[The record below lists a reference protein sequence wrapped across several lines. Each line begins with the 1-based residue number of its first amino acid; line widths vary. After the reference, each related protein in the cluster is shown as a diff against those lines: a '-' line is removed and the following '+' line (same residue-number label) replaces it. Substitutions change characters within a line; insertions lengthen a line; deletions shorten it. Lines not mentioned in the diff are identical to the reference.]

1 MTNILSTRGANNH
14 VTVRAKTAAQIADEQ
29 HQVAHIYLTNRKYT
43 SHELHPELKWD
54 NSGKVVKLPKGS
66 IWSSFELVF
75 FFSLYSFNLHIFA
88 NEPYFCLRSF
98 VKLSTRNSNA
108 RCVTIQTLGFSPN
121 LTLRKYKIL
130 IQFQSLWC
138 NRYQAERN
146 QKKRFNRARSLSD
159 PLSDEK
165 NNSCVNEQF
174 TQAER
179 QQEELRK
186 NQLAGTIDNY
196 YKIKATSQGVEMEV
210 SAGPMGSTTCSIRR
224 HLIAALELPPRP
236 IEMSFGD
243 ELTLV
248 LGQRQRLFLSPSLFG
263 GRFLWRVS
271 NSCNV
276 FLNIIQDQSFL

>member
-1 MTNILSTRGANNH
+1 MTMIIHHLIQIDRYLENVVCPNDHLLRLPLLSLANKRVVSLWCALNGREKNARFESAPFSSYRLFLSILISLYPA
-14 VTVRAKTAAQIADEQ
+14 VCV
-29 HQVAHIYLTNRKYT
+29 QVESWR
-43 SHELHPELKWD
+43 
-54 NSGKVVKLPKGS
+54 S
-66 IWSSFELVF
+66 IIIKPLSRIDLIVLRTLF
-75 FFSLYSFNLHIFA
+75 FFSLYSFILHIFA

-98 VKLSTRNSNA
+98 VKLSIRNSNA

-121 LTLRKYKIL
+121 LTLRGCGIL

-165 NNSCVNEQF
+165 NNSCLNEQF

-179 QQEELRK
+179 QQEDLRK
-186 NQLAGTIDNY
+186 SQLATTIDNH
-196 YKIKATSQGVEMEV
+196 YKIKATSEGVEMEV
-210 SAGPMGSTTCSIRR
+210 SAGPMRSTTCSIR
-224 HLIAALELPPRP
+224 HYLIAVLELPPRL

-248 LGQRQRLFLSPSLFG
+248 LDQR
-263 GRFLWRVS
+263 
-271 NSCNV
+271 
-276 FLNIIQDQSFL
+276 